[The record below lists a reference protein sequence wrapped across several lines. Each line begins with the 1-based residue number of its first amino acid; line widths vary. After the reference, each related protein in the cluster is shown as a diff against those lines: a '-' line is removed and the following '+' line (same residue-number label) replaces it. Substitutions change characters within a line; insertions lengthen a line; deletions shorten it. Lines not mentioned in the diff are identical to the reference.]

1 MNLEIISIG
10 DELLIGQTVNTN
22 ATWLAKHLTSLG
34 VEVKWITTVGDDAD
48 DIKSALATAL
58 QRSDV
63 VITTGGIGPTHDD
76 ITKTVAADFFES
88 ELIFKPEILE
98 QLKRRFEK
106 RGRKMSVTNEDQ
118 AWIPEKAQ
126 LIDNP
131 IGTAAGLIF
140 EKDGKKCFIL
150 PGVPSEMKMMSEKT
164 LFPMFKGQGQ
174 TIVQKTIRTTGLPE
188 STAFEKLGDIKR
200 VEQFAKVAFL
210 PKTSGVDI
218 RLTVKG
224 TDETECRKKLEQG
237 VNIVLAS
244 VGKYVYGYDDEELE
258 EAVAKLLIKTHKTV
272 AVAESC
278 TGGLLA
284 NKLTN
289 ISGSSEYFERGVVTY
304 SNQSKIEILGIPE
317 EILEKHGAVSLET
330 AEAMAEAA
338 RKISGA
344 DFGISTTGIAGP
356 TGGTEEKPVGLV
368 YIGVSTAKE
377 IYSKR
382 LLFFKERLEN
392 KDRFVQAALSLL
404 KGELI
409 KLIA

>member
-22 ATWLAKHLTSLG
+22 ASWLAKHLTSLG
-34 VEVKWITTVGDDAD
+34 VEVKWISTVGDDAD
-48 DIKSALATAL
+48 DLKSALATAMH
-58 QRSDV
+58 RSDA

-76 ITKTVAADFFES
+76 ITKTVAAEFFES
-88 ELIFKPEILE
+88 KLIFKGEILE
-98 QLKRRFEK
+98 RLKRRFEK
-106 RGRKMSVTNEDQ
+106 RGRKMSATNEDQ

-126 LIDNP
+126 LIGNP
-131 IGTAAGLIF
+131 IGTAPGLIF
-140 EKDGKKCFIL
+140 EREGKKCFIL
-150 PGVPSEMKMMSEKT
+150 PGVPSEMKMMSEET
-164 LFPMFKGQGQ
+164 LFPIFKGHGH

-200 VEQFAKVAFL
+200 VEQFARVAFL

-224 TDETECRKKLEQG
+224 TDETECQKKLEQG
-237 VNIVLAS
+237 VNIVLES
-244 VGKYVYGYDDEELE
+244 VGKYVYGYDEEELE
-258 EAVAKLLIKTHKTV
+258 EAVAKLLIKTQKTV

-304 SNQSKIEILGIPE
+304 SNQAKMDILGIPKE
-317 EILEKHGAVSLET
+317 VLEKHGAVSPET
-330 AEAMAEAA
+330 AEAMATEV
-338 RKISGA
+338 RKISGT

-356 TGGTEEKPVGLV
+356 TGGTKEKPVGLV
-368 YIGVSTAKE
+368 YIGVSTKTE
-377 IYSKR
+377 TYNKR
-382 LLFFKERLEN
+382 LLFFKQRLEN

-404 KGELI
+404 KRELS
-409 KLIA
+409 K